1 MLIPLGAFLTAA
13 AAPIVIRVLGVLG
26 LGILTFT
33 GVSTVINT
41 LLTLAQGYYG
51 GIGGFTANIIGLA
64 GFGEAFAIIGGSL
77 IGAAV
82 LSATKRFGVV
92 K

>member
-13 AAPIVIRVLGVLG
+13 AAPIVLRVLGVLG
-26 LGILTFT
+26 LGVLTFT
-33 GVSTVINT
+33 GVATVINT
-41 LLTLAQGYYG
+41 LLALAQSHYSGVT
-51 GIGGFTANIIGLA
+51 GFAASIIGLA
-64 GFGEAFAIIGGSL
+64 GFGEAFGILSGSL
-77 IGAAV
+77 IAAAV